1 MAYIELN
8 TINDELNEVLN
19 EVNLEIIEEKI
30 NLNEDMN
37 SMIMELKRNKIIEN
51 IKNLNLFEHQ
61 EIFKIIRKDNIK
73 YSENSNGVFVN
84 MNKLSDNTIFEID
97 RFITYCNTNKSNFQK
112 ENAFRTDLKKF
123 VENKISQ
130 EKKIEH
136 LCANPNNN
144 IEEQIE
150 QGISYEADS
159 NIEDDFEDIE
169 DIDCSNNESSDSNL
183 VMNNN
188 IDKSIMNDLKII

>member
-1 MAYIELN
+1 MTDLELDN
-8 TINDELNEVLN
+8 ITELN
-19 EVNLEIIEEKI
+19 EVNLETMESKI
-30 NLNEDMN
+30 NLNDDMN
-37 SMIMELKRNKIIEN
+37 EVIIEMKRKKIIEN

-73 YSENSNGVFVN
+73 YSENSNGVFIN

-97 RFITYCNTNKSNFQK
+97 KFITYCNTNKTQFQQ

-123 VENKISQ
+123 VDNRISQ
-130 EKKIEH
+130 EKKEEH
-136 LCANPNNN
+136 LCAIPNNN
-144 IEEQIE
+144 VEDKIE
-150 QGISYEADS
+150 QGISYEEENMD
-159 NIEDDFEDIE
+159 EDNLEDIE
-169 DIDCSNNESSDSNL
+169 DVDCSKNNSNDSNL

>member
-1 MAYIELN
+1 MTDLELDN
-8 TINDELNEVLN
+8 ITELN
-19 EVNLEIIEEKI
+19 EVNLETMESKI
-30 NLNEDMN
+30 NLNDDMN
-37 SMIMELKRNKIIEN
+37 EVIIEMKRKKIIEN

-73 YSENSNGVFVN
+73 YSENSNGVFIN

-97 RFITYCNTNKSNFQK
+97 KFITYCNTNKTQFQQ

-123 VENKISQ
+123 VDNRISQ
-130 EKKIEH
+130 EKKEEH

-144 IEEQIE
+144 VEDKIE
-150 QGISYEADS
+150 QGISYEEENMD
-159 NIEDDFEDIE
+159 EDNLEDIE
-169 DIDCSNNESSDSNL
+169 DVDCSKNNSNDSNL

>member
-1 MAYIELN
+1 MTDIELDN
-8 TINDELNEVLN
+8 VTELN
-19 EVNLEIIEEKI
+19 EVNLETMESKI

-37 SMIMELKRNKIIEN
+37 EVLIEIKKKKIIEN
-51 IKNLNLFEHQ
+51 IRTLNLFEHQ

-97 RFITYCNTNKSNFQK
+97 KFIIYCNTNKTKFQQ
-112 ENAFRTDLKKF
+112 ENAFRKDLKKF

-130 EKKIEH
+130 EKKEDH

-144 IEEQIE
+144 IEEKIE
-150 QGISYEADS
+150 QGISYVEEHT
-159 NIEDDFEDIE
+159 IEDNLEDIE
-169 DIDCSNNESSDSNL
+169 DVDCSKNNSNDL
-183 VMNNN
+183 NLIMNNN

>member
-1 MAYIELN
+1 
-8 TINDELNEVLN
+8 
-19 EVNLEIIEEKI
+19 
-30 NLNEDMN
+30 
-37 SMIMELKRNKIIEN
+37 MILELKRKKIIEN

-61 EIFKIIRKDNIK
+61 EIFKIIKKDNIK

-130 EKKIEH
+130 EKKEEH

-144 IEEQIE
+144 IEDQIE
-150 QGISYEADS
+150 QGISYEDDS
-159 NIEDDFEDIE
+159 NIEDIVEDIE
-169 DIDCSNNESSDSNL
+169 DIDWSKNDFLDLNL
-183 VMNNN
+183 VINNS

>member
-1 MAYIELN
+1 MADIELD
-8 TINDELNEVLN
+8 TTNEELN
-19 EVNLEIIEEKI
+19 EVNLENVEEKI
-30 NLNEDMN
+30 NLNTDMS

-51 IKNLNLFEHQ
+51 IKTLNLFEHQ

-73 YSENSNGVFVN
+73 YSENSNGVFIN
-84 MNKLSDNTIFEID
+84 MNKLSDNTIYEID

-112 ENAFRTDLKKF
+112 ENAFRKDLKKF

-130 EKKIEH
+130 EKKEEH
-136 LCANPNNN
+136 LCANPNNNN

-150 QGISYEADS
+150 QGISYEANS
-159 NIEDDFEDIE
+159 NIEDDLEDIE
-169 DIDCSNNESSDSNL
+169 DIDCSKNESSNSNL

>member
-1 MAYIELN
+1 MADIELD
-8 TINDELNEVLN
+8 TINEELN
-19 EVNLEIIEEKI
+19 EVNLDIIDEKI

-130 EKKIEH
+130 EKKEEH

-144 IEEQIE
+144 VEEQIE

-159 NIEDDFEDIE
+159 NIEDDLEDIE
-169 DIDCSNNESSDSNL
+169 DIDCSKNESSNSNL

>member
-1 MAYIELN
+1 MADLE
-8 TINDELNEVLN
+8 INNVTDLN
-19 EVNLEIIEEKI
+19 EVNLETMENKI

-37 SMIMELKRNKIIEN
+37 EMIIELKKKKIIEN

-97 RFITYCNTNKSNFQK
+97 RFITYCNTNKTNFQK
-112 ENAFRTDLKKF
+112 ENEFRTDLKKF
-123 VENKISQ
+123 VEKKISQ
-130 EKKIEH
+130 EKKEEH

-144 IEEQIE
+144 LEEKIE
-150 QGISYEADS
+150 QGISYVADNS
-159 NIEDDFEDIE
+159 VEDDLEDIE
-169 DIDCSNNESSDSNL
+169 DVDCSKNDSADSNL
-183 VMNNN
+183 IMNNN

>member
-1 MAYIELN
+1 MADIELD
-8 TINDELNEVLN
+8 TINGELS
-19 EVNLEIIEEKI
+19 EVNLENVEKKI
-30 NLNEDMN
+30 NLNNDMN

-73 YSENSNGVFVN
+73 YSENSNGVFIN
-84 MNKLSDNTIFEID
+84 MNKLSDNTIYEID
-97 RFITYCNTNKSNFQK
+97 RFITYCNTNKNNFQK

-159 NIEDDFEDIE
+159 NIEDDLEDIE
-169 DIDCSNNESSDSNL
+169 DIDCSKNDSSDSNL